1 MIDKYKLAKKLVVLY
16 NNRENIKKFRYTEI
30 IGLGMSGY
38 WYYILK
44 NILQKAGAI
53 DEDNNINWDRI
64 LELIE
69 QFRKEL
75 AV

>member
-1 MIDKYKLAKKLVVLY
+1 MIDKYKLAKKLAILY
-16 NNRENIKKFRYTEI
+16 NNRENIKQLRYSTV
-30 IGLGMSGY
+30 IGLGISGY

-44 NILQKAGAI
+44 NVLKNTGAI
-53 DEDNNINWDRI
+53 DEDGNIRWDRV
-64 LELIE
+64 LEVIE

>member
-1 MIDKYKLAKKLVVLY
+1 MIDKYKLAKKLATLY
-16 NNRENIKKFRYTEI
+16 NNREHIKQLKYSTV
-30 IGLGMSGY
+30 IGLGISGY
-38 WYYILK
+38 WYYIIRT
-44 NILQKAGAI
+44 ILRNAGAA
-53 DEDNNINWDRI
+53 DEDGNVNWDRV